1 MKLSEIQINP
11 LLDTLVMLDIPDEEY
26 FSDTYK
32 DYISNSRLSYI
43 NPEQGGSYNL
53 YLENPKKE
61 SSSLLLGSAVHCL
74 TLQPDDFLLV
84 DTVDRPTAKAGL
96 MADSLYKPNG
106 SIPTKEEIIAAS
118 DKVNYYKGKMDNKK
132 IDELLSKCTNYW
144 RNRALFEH
152 DYKDS
157 KELIYLDPK
166 NREILKSCLNSISGC
181 KEIQSLL
188 HPEYVMS
195 KPISLNEQAILIDFE
210 LKFPDGY
217 STIVKFKSKLDNFT
231 IEPDDNLVTLNDLK
245 TTGHILS
252 EFEGSFEKYHYY
264 RQMGVYSY
272 LLSLVVKK
280 YYNVEDFTMKANML
294 LTSTVPEYSAGV
306 YPVSKKQ
313 LLRGFEEFK
322 KLLRMVALL
331 NKHVAG

>member
-1 MKLSEIQINP
+1 MRLSEIEIIP
-11 LLDTLVMLDIPDEEY
+11 LLDTLQILDISDEEY
-26 FSDTYK
+26 FGPNYK
-32 DYISNSRLSYI
+32 EYISNSRLSYI
-43 NPEQGGSYNL
+43 NPEQGGSYEL

-74 TLQPDDFLLV
+74 TLQPNDFLLV

-96 MADSLYKPNG
+96 MADVLYKANG
-106 SIPTKEEIIAAS
+106 SMPVKDEIIAAS
-118 DKVNYYKGKMDNKK
+118 NKVNYYKDKMDDKK
-132 IDELLSKCTNYW
+132 IDDLLAKCTNYW

-152 DYKDS
+152 NYKDS
-157 KELIYLDPK
+157 KELIYLDLK
-166 NREILKSCLNSISGC
+166 NREILKSCLNSINGC

-188 HPEYVMS
+188 YPEYIVE

-210 LKFPDGY
+210 LRFPDGY
-217 STIVKFKSKLDNFT
+217 STIIKFKAKLDNFT

-245 TTGHILS
+245 TTGHIIS
-252 EFEGSFEKYHYY
+252 EFQGSFEKYHYY

-272 LLSLVVKK
+272 LLSLVIKK
-280 YYNVEDFTMKANML
+280 YYNVSNFSMKANML
-294 LTSTVPEYSAGV
+294 LVSTVPDYGAGV
-306 YPVSKKQ
+306 YSVSKKE

-322 KLLRMVALL
+322 KLLRMAALL

>member
-1 MKLSEIQINP
+1 MKLSEIKIVP
-11 LLDTLVMLDIPDEEY
+11 LLDTLVILDIPDEVY

-43 NPEQGGSYNL
+43 NPEQDGSFEL

-74 TLQPDDFLLV
+74 TLQPNDFLLV

-96 MADSLYKPNG
+96 MADVLYKSNG
-106 SIPTKEEIIAAS
+106 NMPTKKEILAAS
-118 DKVNYYKGKMDNKK
+118 DKVNYYKGKMDDKK
-132 IDELLSKCTNYW
+132 IDDLLAKCTNYW
-144 RNRALFEH
+144 RNRALYEH

-157 KELIYLDPK
+157 KGLIYLDSK
-166 NREILKSCLNSISGC
+166 NREILKSCLNSVKDC

-188 HPEYVMS
+188 HPEYIVE

-210 LKFPDGY
+210 MQFPDGY
-217 STIVKFKSKLDNFT
+217 STIIKFKAKLDNFT

-245 TTGHILS
+245 TTGHIIP
-252 EFEGSFEKYHYY
+252 EFHGSFEKYHYY

-272 LLSLVVKK
+272 LLSLVIKK
-280 YYNVEDFTMKANML
+280 YYNVDDFTMKANML
-294 LTSTVPEYSAGV
+294 LVSTVPDYGAGI
-306 YPVSKKQ
+306 YPVSKKES
-313 LLRGFEEFK
+313 LRGFEEFK

>member
-118 DKVNYYKGKMDNKK
+118 DKVNYYKGKMDDKK

-245 TTGHILS
+245 TTRHILS

>member
-118 DKVNYYKGKMDNKK
+118 DKVNYYKGKMDGKK

-166 NREILKSCLNSISGC
+166 NREILKSCSNSISGC

>member
-1 MKLSEIQINP
+1 MRLSEIEIIP
-11 LLDTLVMLDIPDEEY
+11 LLDTLQILDISDEEY
-26 FSDTYK
+26 FGPNYK
-32 DYISNSRLSYI
+32 EYISNSRLSYI
-43 NPEQGGSYNL
+43 NPEQGGSYEL

-74 TLQPDDFLLV
+74 TLQPNDFLLV

-96 MADSLYKPNG
+96 MADVLYKANG
-106 SIPTKEEIIAAS
+106 SMPVKDEIIAAS
-118 DKVNYYKGKMDNKK
+118 NKVNYYKDKMDDKK
-132 IDELLSKCTNYW
+132 IDDLLAKCTNYW

-152 DYKDS
+152 NYKDS
-157 KELIYLDPK
+157 KELIYLDLK
-166 NREILKSCLNSISGC
+166 NREILKSCLNSINGC

-188 HPEYVMS
+188 YPEYIVE

-210 LKFPDGY
+210 LRFPDGY
-217 STIVKFKSKLDNFT
+217 STIIKFKAKLDNFT

-245 TTGHILS
+245 TTGHVIS
-252 EFEGSFEKYHYY
+252 EFQGSFEKYHYY

-272 LLSLVVKK
+272 LLSFVIKK
-280 YYNVEDFTMKANML
+280 YYNVSNFSMKANML
-294 LTSTVPEYSAGV
+294 LVSTVPDYGAGV
-306 YPVSKKQ
+306 YSVSKKE

-322 KLLRMVALL
+322 KLLRMAALL

>member
-96 MADSLYKPNG
+96 MADSLYKLNG

>member
-118 DKVNYYKGKMDNKK
+118 DKVNYYKGKMDDKK

-166 NREILKSCLNSISGC
+166 NRELLKSCLNSISGC

>member
-74 TLQPDDFLLV
+74 TLQLDDFLLV

-118 DKVNYYKGKMDNKK
+118 DKVNYYKGKMDDKK

>member
-118 DKVNYYKGKMDNKK
+118 DKVNYYKGKMDDKK

-195 KPISLNEQAILIDFE
+195 KPITLHEQAILRDFE

>member
-1 MKLSEIQINP
+1 MKLSEIQINL

-118 DKVNYYKGKMDNKK
+118 DKVNYYKGKMDDKK

>member
-96 MADSLYKPNG
+96 MADFLYKPNS

-118 DKVNYYKGKMDNKK
+118 DKVNYYKGKMDDKK

>member
-1 MKLSEIQINP
+1 MRLSEIEIIP
-11 LLDTLVMLDIPDEEY
+11 LLDTLQILDISDEEY
-26 FSDTYK
+26 FGPNYK
-32 DYISNSRLSYI
+32 EYISNSRLSYI
-43 NPEQGGSYNL
+43 NPEQGGSYEL

-74 TLQPDDFLLV
+74 TLQPNDFLLV

-96 MADSLYKPNG
+96 MADVLYKANG
-106 SIPTKEEIIAAS
+106 SMPVKDEIIAAS
-118 DKVNYYKGKMDNKK
+118 NKVNYYKDKMDDKK
-132 IDELLSKCTNYW
+132 IDDLLAKCTNYW

-152 DYKDS
+152 NYKDS
-157 KELIYLDPK
+157 KELIYLDLK
-166 NREILKSCLNSISGC
+166 NREILKSCLNSINGC

-188 HPEYVMS
+188 YPEYIVE

-210 LKFPDGY
+210 LRFPDGY
-217 STIVKFKSKLDNFT
+217 STIIKFKAKLDNFT

-245 TTGHILS
+245 TTGHIIS
-252 EFEGSFEKYHYY
+252 EFQGSFEKYHYY

-272 LLSLVVKK
+272 LLSLVIKK
-280 YYNVEDFTMKANML
+280 YYNVSNFSMNANML
-294 LTSTVPEYSAGV
+294 LVSTVPDYGAGV
-306 YPVSKKQ
+306 YSVSKKE

-322 KLLRMVALL
+322 KLLRMAALL

>member
-118 DKVNYYKGKMDNKK
+118 DKVNYYKGKMDDKK